1 MTKKKTEKEM
11 REAKGKKKGVTKAE
25 TNNEIK
31 KKQSKIEVVMEE
43 NADDTK
49 GKKSRNNAKTR

>member
-1 MTKKKTEKEM
+1 M

-43 NADDTK
+43 NAEDTK
-49 GKKSRNNAKTR
+49 GKKCRNNEKTR